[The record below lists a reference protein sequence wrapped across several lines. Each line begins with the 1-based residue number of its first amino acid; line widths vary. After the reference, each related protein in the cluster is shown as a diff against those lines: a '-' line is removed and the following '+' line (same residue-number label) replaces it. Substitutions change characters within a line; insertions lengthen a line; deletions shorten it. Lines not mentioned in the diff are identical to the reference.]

1 MKFYAFH
8 FMPYPYLE
16 EGFKDKYQSD
26 WVTYPNSNYDPV
38 VGHELYSTYLDQL
51 VYAAELGFDGVCVN
65 EHHQTSYGLMPSPN
79 IIAAMLV
86 QRTMGMST
94 KVGILG
100 NALPLR
106 QNPLRLAEELAMLDV
121 ISGGRIISGFVRGI
135 GAEYHSFGVNP
146 AESRDRFRE
155 AHDVIVR
162 AWSEPGPFSFEG
174 EFFNYRYVNTW
185 PRPFQRP
192 HPEIWSP
199 STGSGETVVWAAER
213 GYTYV
218 QVFSPIKSVIKIFD
232 EYRDA
237 AEKFGIP
244 DPSSRLGW
252 APAVYVADSDAQAED
267 EFWPQADMYFNKLF
281 PNPMHRLF
289 PPNYMEEKTLERVL
303 SLRGDLDK
311 STDFE
316 TLKSNYTAIVG
327 SPETV
332 IGMLEEAHD
341 MLGYEHLVTYVHM
354 AALSDELTRNNI
366 RRIATEIIPKLR
378 DHQSK
383 RDAAV
388 GAPRA

>member
-1 MKFYAFH
+1 
-8 FMPYPYLE
+8 MPYPYLE

-38 VGHELYSTYLDQL
+38 VGHQLYSTYIDQL
-51 VYAAELGFDGVCVN
+51 VYAAELGFDGITVN

-86 QRTMGMST
+86 QRTMGMPT

-106 QNPLRLAEELAMLDV
+106 QNPLRIAEELAMLDV
-121 ISGGRIISGFVRGI
+121 ISGGRMISGFVRGI
-135 GAEYHSFGVNP
+135 GAEYHSFGINP

-155 AHDVIVR
+155 AHDLIVR
-162 AWSEPGPFSFEG
+162 AWSEAGPFSFEG

-192 HPEIWSP
+192 HPEVWAP
-199 STGSGETVVWAAER
+199 STGSGETVAWAAER
-213 GYTYV
+213 AYTYV
-218 QVFSPIKSVIKIFD
+218 QVFSPIKSVAKIFE

-237 AEKFGIP
+237 SAKFGIP

-267 EFWPQADMYFNKLF
+267 EFWPQADMYFNNLF

-289 PPNYMEEKTLERVL
+289 PPNYMEEQTLERVL

-311 STDFE
+311 ATDFN

-341 MLGYEHLVTYVHM
+341 MLGYEHLVMYVHM
-354 AALSDELTRNNI
+354 GGLSDELTRNNI
-366 RRIATEIIPKLR
+366 RRIATEIMPKLR
-378 DHQSK
+378 GHESK
-383 RDAAV
+383 RDAAAGRAESV
-388 GAPRA
+388 GV